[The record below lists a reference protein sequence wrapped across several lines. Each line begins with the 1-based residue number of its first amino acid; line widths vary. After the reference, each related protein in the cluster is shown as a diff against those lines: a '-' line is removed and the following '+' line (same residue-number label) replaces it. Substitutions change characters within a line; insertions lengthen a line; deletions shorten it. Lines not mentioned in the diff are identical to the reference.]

1 MNKYL
6 VLIAQMFVTL
16 SLFSCSSNIKEVSR
30 VVNES
35 SAIDA
40 VIANRET
47 DATVATP
54 TEIYIT
60 QKDGRAKGEP
70 VFRADNV
77 EGLKLEW
84 RGSEDLK
91 VHAEKARV
99 FLQSTSVKVDSAS
112 KKSHII
118 HIQFDIKNS
127 I

>member
-6 VLIAQMFVTL
+6 VLIAQIFVTL
-16 SLFSCSSNIKEVSR
+16 SLLSCSSNIKEVRR

-40 VIANRET
+40 VVANRET

-60 QKDGRAKGEP
+60 PKDGRAKGEP

-99 FLQSTSVKVDSAS
+99 FLQRTSVKVDNSS
-112 KKSHII
+112 KKSHVI